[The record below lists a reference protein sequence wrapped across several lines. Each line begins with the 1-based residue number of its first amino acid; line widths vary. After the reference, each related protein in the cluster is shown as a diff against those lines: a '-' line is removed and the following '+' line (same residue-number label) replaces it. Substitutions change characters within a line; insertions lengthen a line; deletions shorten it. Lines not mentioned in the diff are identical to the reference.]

1 MSAPSSSCSL
11 MAAVAAKEE
20 VPNLIKFPGLGL
32 EFNIKETAFPLF
44 GLDIKWYGIII
55 TTGIMLAF
63 LLFYYLGTKKEMID
77 PDTIYNVV
85 LMVLPIS
92 IIGARFFYVVTTWE
106 TDFKGT
112 GFLNIINIRN
122 GGIAIYGA
130 IIFGLATV
138 LIYNKIRRTSSLSML
153 DALAPAVMVG
163 QIIGRWGNFVNAE
176 AYGVSDGIEK
186 FPWRMWLETVRIDGI
201 LQKDMHLVH
210 PTFLYESLWNLL
222 GLVLILTLL
231 YRKKKFDGEIFFA
244 YIGWY
249 GLGRSYI
256 ETLRADS
263 LYLVGSLRFSVVV
276 GISCVIAAVIGLIV
290 LSKKYK
296 EEALEMTEY
305 KSEFETV
312 RLAMNKMNDSLNT
325 DVFNTNYNDEAEE
338 NEETEAE
345 AEEDEVLEGLEES
358 ADSDEET
365 LKEQA
370 MLEGD
375 ATEEDEENDKSE
387 E

>member
-1 MSAPSSSCSL
+1 MT
-11 MAAVAAKEE
+11 
-20 VPNLIKFPGLGL
+20 NLIKFPGLGL
-32 EFNIKETAFPLF
+32 EFNIKETAFTLL
-44 GLDIKWYGIII
+44 GLEIKWYGIII

-77 PDTIYNVV
+77 PDTIYNIV

-186 FPWRMWLETVRIDGI
+186 LPWRMWLETVRIDGI

-338 NEETEAE
+338 NEEAE
-345 AEEDEVLEGLEES
+345 DEEDEVLEDLEES

-370 MLEGD
+370 TLEGD
-375 ATEEDEENDKSE
+375 VTEENEENDKSE